1 MILVNKEKLTKRT
14 HGANP
19 VCAYA
24 TVIFSH
30 VIISD
35 LSEITGN
42 KNSDAVVVTLTTGK
56 GRDAVRFSLTGNSPY
71 FNKNRQRVR
80 LDDDSE
86 EGLVFYD
93 GMGSAQDCID
103 AWEKKFGSF
112 TKWDA
117 VKVHFGEPVHFVDD
131 EGNILKTILRVDKME
146 EVPAPAQADD
156 ANNA

>member
-1 MILVNKEKLTKRT
+1 MILVNEEKLQKRT

-24 TVIFSH
+24 TVVFTHI
-30 VIISD
+30 IISD

-42 KNSDAVVVTLTTGK
+42 KNSDAVIVTLTTGK
-56 GRDAVRFSLTGNSPY
+56 GKNAVRFSLTGNAPY
-71 FNKNRQRVR
+71 FNKNRQRVK

-93 GMGSAQDCID
+93 GMGTAQDCLD
-103 AWEKKFGSF
+103 AWEKVYGNF

-117 VKVHFGEPVHFVDD
+117 VKVHFGAPVHFVDD

-146 EVPAPAQADD
+146 EIAKPSATDD
-156 ANNA
+156 NNA